1 MIYKFIIPPGDLRV
15 ISSEMRGEGEEW
27 KVEAAGCLA
36 VVRAD
41 SLEDA
46 RSTLRAY
53 CEAMGHLVW
62 GDAAD
67 VTPLDGNGPAVLA
80 YAEV

>member
-1 MIYKFIIPPGDLRV
+1 MIYKFIIPPGDLREV
-15 ISSEMRGEGEEW
+15 VASEAGTI
-27 KVEAAGCLA
+27 EAAGCLA